1 VRANHLFEVGLIRAE
16 PISLSTDRRE
26 VRAAGTLDHA
36 PIVEPGLVRRN
47 SGLPSPPDECEIG
60 GRTAARND
68 ECQDGPHKRR
78 TGQRTAAWRDA
89 ARVVFLFDL
98 ALPHRGNVFA
108 GQWGVYSKWF
118 SNAGDRRLRRRHA
131 LRDRPSWCWCVPA
144 YSRRIQSAHSCR
156 RRRRPRP
163 EREGRLWPP
172 IEFVWHTSVS
182 RLAAPPRVPR
192 VRTAYFGHGR

>member
-1 VRANHLFEVGLIRAE
+1 HGCPRDLRWRASFPDAAVPGSRPRPTLALPRSAERRACQPSLRGGLIRAE

-36 PIVEPGLVRRN
+36 PIVEPGPVRRN
-47 SGLPSPPDECEIG
+47 SGLRSPPDECEIG
-60 GRTAARND
+60 CRTAARND

-108 GQWGVYSKWF
+108 G
-118 SNAGDRRLRRRHA
+118 
-131 LRDRPSWCWCVPA
+131 
-144 YSRRIQSAHSCR
+144 
-156 RRRRPRP
+156 
-163 EREGRLWPP
+163 
-172 IEFVWHTSVS
+172 
-182 RLAAPPRVPR
+182 
-192 VRTAYFGHGR
+192 